1 MAFGSLFGPK
11 GKLALQA
18 QDSCLPGELIPI
30 GIQVTIDNEIKPRE
44 VRAELVGEETFY
56 VTETRHSGG
65 HVSTQTVQK
74 NEIFASLIETL
85 AEQPSLYKGVEQK
98 WGCFLKLPSEAPP
111 TCRGKLVNI
120 RWKLKAVLDVPKSI
134 DLSREKPLIVF
145 CQPHDGGGTADWPVR
160 QTFSEVALDLEA
172 PPAASAGDTLICHL
186 ILQAKE
192 KLSIRGI
199 RGELVRIEEAGVRRD
214 DEVISKTQVS
224 GAGSFWPN
232 ESPSFEFSLD
242 IPAEAPP
249 TAACRRSSLRWKVR
263 AVIDR
268 RMKADFNVEQEL
280 YVYNSP
286 SS

>member
-30 GIQVTIDNEIKPRE
+30 GIQVTIANEIKPRE

-98 WGCFLKLPSEAPP
+98 WGCFLGLPSEAPP

-120 RWKLKAVLDVPKSI
+120 RWKLKAVLDVPKSR
-134 DLSREKPLIVF
+134 LFVKLCGNRHGMV
-145 CQPHDGGGTADWPVR
+145 QTPVAS
-160 QTFSEVALDLEA
+160 FSNRRPRFSGRMISAL
-172 PPAASAGDTLICHL
+172 AS
-186 ILQAKE
+186 
-192 KLSIRGI
+192 
-199 RGELVRIEEAGVRRD
+199 
-214 DEVISKTQVS
+214 
-224 GAGSFWPN
+224 
-232 ESPSFEFSLD
+232 
-242 IPAEAPP
+242 
-249 TAACRRSSLRWKVR
+249 
-263 AVIDR
+263 
-268 RMKADFNVEQEL
+268 
-280 YVYNSP
+280 
-286 SS
+286 